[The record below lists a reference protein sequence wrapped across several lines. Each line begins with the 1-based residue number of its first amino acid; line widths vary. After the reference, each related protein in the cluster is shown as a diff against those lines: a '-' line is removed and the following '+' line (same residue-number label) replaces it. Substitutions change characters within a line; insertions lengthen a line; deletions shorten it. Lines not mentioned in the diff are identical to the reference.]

1 MAENAEQ
8 PTTSSMRK
16 DYFSKILE
24 IHIETRFAEI
34 SSFCELHDLTS
45 DHDNHNSIF
54 CNLADWDDSFTGLI
68 EILVLKEKLL
78 QDVKDEEY
86 LSFLKVAIPSY
97 LYWMNVLRENLT
109 TLNHLASKN
118 KDLKIEVNAWRE
130 LMPKIQS
137 IGAWTNFHKHPRHI
151 LKIHHPRIIFSGN
164 DDEIKSYEFVF
175 DCTTAKDF
183 FGCRP
188 SEQEIKNSELD
199 ALTATHTHWVIKY
212 PDLIELHACVMR
224 ELDTYLSSIKNK
236 ILHDQAYK
244 KWIECLY
251 NKSWAEIQD

>member
-1 MAENAEQ
+1 
-8 PTTSSMRK
+8 MRK

-24 IHIETRFAEI
+24 IHIETRSADE
-34 SSFCELHDLTS
+34 SSFCELHGLTS
-45 DHDNHNSIF
+45 SKDNHNSIF
-54 CNLADWDDSFTGLI
+54 CNLADWDNSFTELLK
-68 EILVLKEKLL
+68 ILVLKEDTLHGT
-78 QDVKDEEY
+78 DDEEY
-86 LSFLKVAIPSY
+86 LGFLKVAIPSY

-118 KDLKIEVNAWRE
+118 KELEIEKDAWRK

-164 DDEIKSYEFVF
+164 DDEIKSYEYVF
-175 DCTTAKDF
+175 DCTAAKDF
-183 FGCRP
+183 FGCHP

-199 ALTATHTHWVIKY
+199 NLTATYTHWVVKY
-212 PDLIELHACVMR
+212 PDLIELHACVMH
-224 ELDTYLSSIKNK
+224 ELDTYLTSIKNK

-244 KWIECLY
+244 EWIEGLY
-251 NKSWAEIQD
+251 NKPWAEIQE